1 MFLAIVYLFIR
12 PFVRAGL
19 AKRHQ
24 LAAQQRSHE
33 VARKERMRV
42 ARANG
47 PVQWTPEEKQYLAAH
62 AVSPYR

>member
-1 MFLAIVYLFIR
+1 MFLALVYLFIR

-24 LAAQQRSHE
+24 LAAQQRSAE
-33 VARKERMRV
+33 ISRKEHMRI
-42 ARANG
+42 ARENG
-47 PVQWTPEEKQYLAAH
+47 PVQWTPEEKEYLAAH